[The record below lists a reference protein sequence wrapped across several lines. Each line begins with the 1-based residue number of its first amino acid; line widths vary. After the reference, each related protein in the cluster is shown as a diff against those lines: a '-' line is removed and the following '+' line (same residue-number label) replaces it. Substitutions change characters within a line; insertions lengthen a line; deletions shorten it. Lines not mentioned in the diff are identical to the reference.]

1 MIKQQLVQEIKFL
14 LVSKIKNVSR
24 NIVNLQ
30 PLNLSTRPQVKQ
42 NGHTIS
48 VLGCFHMLF

>member
-42 NGHTIS
+42 NGYTIS

>member
-1 MIKQQLVQEIKFL
+1 MIKQQLAREINFL

-30 PLNLSTRPQVKQ
+30 PLNFSTRPQVKQ
-42 NGHTIS
+42 NDHIIS
-48 VLGCFHMLF
+48 VLGCFNMLF

>member
-1 MIKQQLVQEIKFL
+1 MINQQLVKEISFL

-30 PLNLSTRPQVKQ
+30 HLNFSTRPQVKQ
-42 NGHTIS
+42 NGHGYLS
-48 VLGCFHMLF
+48 AGLF

>member
-1 MIKQQLVQEIKFL
+1 MINQQLVKEINFL

-30 PLNLSTRPQVKQ
+30 HLNFSTLTQVKQ
-42 NGHTIS
+42 NGHGYLS
-48 VLGCFHMLF
+48 AGLF